1 MSSKILSHINKIII
15 VSVILVLCATN
26 VACAFSFGGTS
37 GTNKSNFSITSLIEL
52 LRKFKKNDDEYSLSD
67 FQVDLEDMQATGNID
82 VDKIQELFNKLPS
95 SEDKSMLQP
104 SIEMF
109 ANISDISA
117 IQGIDVSELLSK
129 LLDTLVNAVKSLV
142 SGIGG
147 IIGGSSSDLPVE
159 PKKIEM
165 QPKTAVEFAGN
176 DYNVKLVASVYM
188 HVDEN
193 GKPDSNKWAFLIH
206 PNSYNGEKI
215 AGILGPFYYEKGYN
229 IFAPDLRGA
238 GDSEGETS
246 LGFLDCLDV
255 YDWLTILNR
264 DYNPE
269 EVIVHGISL
278 GAATT
283 NFLSGI
289 DQFMNNGPVK
299 MNTTIKSIRELK
311 VVGLI
316 EDCGYVDMEEFSG
329 KDSLIKMGIGLTEE
343 NYDYYHLATNSLKY
357 CDLPMLIIHGTKD
370 IIVKVENADI
380 VKNTVKGYVE
390 QWLVEGKNHAFIIMG
405 QEKDAYKEH
414 VHNFI
419 DKCTN
424 GNTTTNVTEK
434 TENQTENNNVDTN
447 TEQGTQSFLEKLIS
461 IFKK

>member
-1 MSSKILSHINKIII
+1 MNSKILSHIKKLIIA
-15 VSVILVLCATN
+15 SLVLILCSTN
-26 VACAFSFGGTS
+26 AVCAFSLGGTS
-37 GTNKSNFSITSLIEL
+37 GTNKTNFSLTSLIDM
-52 LRKFKKNDDEYSLSD
+52 LRNLKKKDNEYSLSD
-67 FQVDLEDMQATGNID
+67 FQIDLEDMQKTDNID
-82 VDKIQELFNKLPS
+82 VDKIEELFNKLPN

-104 SIEMF
+104 SIDMF
-109 ANISDISA
+109 SNISDMGESK
-117 IQGIDVSELLSK
+117 GIDVKTLLSK
-129 LLDTLVNAVKSLV
+129 LLETLVNAVKSL
-142 SGIGG
+142 IGG
-147 IIGGSSSDLPVE
+147 IGGSSSDLPVE

-176 DYNVKLVASVYM
+176 DYNVKLVSSVYL

-193 GKPDSNKWAFLIH
+193 GNPDSNKWAFIIH

-215 AGILGPFYYEKGYN
+215 AGIVGPFYYEKGYN

-238 GDSEGETS
+238 GDSEGKTS
-246 LGFLDCLDV
+246 LGFLDSLDV

-299 MNTTIKSIRELK
+299 MNTTIKSLRELK
-311 VVGLI
+311 VVGLV
-316 EDCGYVDMEEFSG
+316 EDCGYTDMEQFSS
-329 KDSLIKMGIGLTEE
+329 KSSLIDMGIGLTEE

-370 IIVKVENADI
+370 IIVKVENADT
-380 VKNTVKGYVE
+380 VKNTVKGYTE

-405 QEKDAYKEH
+405 QEKDAYREH

-424 GNTTTNVTEK
+424 GDTTTNVKQEQDKQTQIDNTTTEK
-434 TENQTENNNVDTN
+434 
-447 TEQGTQSFLEKLIS
+447 GTQSFIERLIS
-461 IFKK
+461 LFKK

>member
-1 MSSKILSHINKIII
+1 MNSKILSHIKKIII
-15 VSVILVLCATN
+15 ASAILVLCGTN
-26 VACAFSFGGTS
+26 AASAFSFGGTS
-37 GTNKSNFSITSLIEL
+37 GANKSNFSITSLIEL
-52 LRKFKKNDDEYSLSD
+52 LRRFKKDEGEYSLSD
-67 FQVDLEDMQATGNID
+67 FKIDLENMQSTGNID
-82 VDKIQELFNKLPS
+82 VEKIQELFNKLPN
-95 SEDKSMLQP
+95 SEDKTMLQP

-109 ANISDISA
+109 ANISEKGEST
-117 IQGIDVSELLSK
+117 GVDVKEILSK
-129 LLDTLVNAVKSLV
+129 LLSTLINALKSLI
-142 SGIGG
+142 SG
-147 IIGGSSSDLPVE
+147 IGGSSSKLPVE

-165 QPKTAVEFAGN
+165 QPKTAVEFAGK
-176 DYNVKLVASVYM
+176 DYNVKLVSSVYI

-193 GKPDSNKWAFLIH
+193 GKPDSNKWVFLIH

-215 AGILGPFYYEKGYN
+215 AGVVGPFYYEKGYN

-238 GDSEGETS
+238 GDSKGITS
-246 LGFLDCLDV
+246 LGFLDSLDV

-269 EVIVHGISL
+269 EIIVHGISL

-299 MNTTIKSIRELK
+299 MNTTIKPIRELK

-316 EDCGYVDMEEFSG
+316 EDCGYTDMEQFAG
-329 KDSLIKMGIGLTEE
+329 KDYLIKNGIGLTEE

-370 IIVKVENADI
+370 IIVKVENANT

-390 QWLVEGKNHAFIIMG
+390 QWLVEGKNHAFIVMG
-405 QEKDAYKEH
+405 QEKDAYREH

-424 GNTTTNVTEK
+424 GNTTTNVTKEPEK
-434 TENQTENNNVDTN
+434 QTQTNNNN
-447 TEQGTQSFLEKLIS
+447 TEQGTQNFLQKLINAL
-461 IFKK
+461 KK

>member
-1 MSSKILSHINKIII
+1 MNSKTLNHIKKII
-15 VSVILVLCATN
+15 VASAILVLCASN
-26 VACAFSFGGTS
+26 VVCAFSFGGTS
-37 GTNKSNFSITSLIEL
+37 GTNKSSFSIMSLIEL
-52 LRKFKKNDDEYSLSD
+52 LRKFKGSDDGYSLSD

-95 SEDKSMLQP
+95 SDTKTTLQP
-104 SIEMF
+104 SINMLSS
-109 ANISDISA
+109 ISEKGA
-117 IQGIDVSELLSK
+117 TTGIDVKTLLSK
-129 LLDTLVNAVKSLV
+129 LLGTIINALKSLI
-142 SGIGG
+142 SG
-147 IIGGSSSDLPVE
+147 IGGSSSALPVE

-165 QPKTAVEFAGN
+165 QPKTAVEFGGN
-176 DYNVKLVASVYM
+176 DYNVKLVSSVYI
-188 HVDEN
+188 HVDAN
-193 GKPDSNKWAFLIH
+193 GNPDSNKWVFLIH

-215 AGILGPFYYEKGYN
+215 AKVLGPFYYERGYN

-238 GDSEGETS
+238 GDSKGKTS
-246 LGFLDCLDV
+246 LGFLDSLDV

-289 DQFMNNGPVK
+289 DQFMKNGPTK
-299 MNTTIKSIRELK
+299 LNTTIKPIRELK
-311 VVGLI
+311 VIGLI
-316 EDCGYVDMEEFSG
+316 EDCGYTDMEEFTS
-329 KDSLIKMGIGLTEE
+329 KKSLIKMGIGLTEE
-343 NYDYYHLATNSLKY
+343 NYDYYSKATNSLKY
-357 CDLPMLIIHGTKD
+357 CNLPMLIIHGTKD
-370 IIVKVENADI
+370 IIVDVKNADT

-414 VHNFI
+414 VYNFI
-419 DKCTN
+419 DKVTS
-424 GNTTTNVTEK
+424 GSTTTNVTK
-434 TENQTENNNVDTN
+434 DPDRQTENNNTN
-447 TEQGTQSFLEKLIS
+447 TEQETQSLLQKLIN

>member
-1 MSSKILSHINKIII
+1 MNSKILSHIKKIII
-15 VSVILVLCATN
+15 ASAILVLCGTN
-26 VACAFSFGGTS
+26 AACAFSFGGTS
-37 GTNKSNFSITSLIEL
+37 GASKSNFSITSLIEL
-52 LRKFKKNDDEYSLSD
+52 LRKFKKDNGEYSLSD
-67 FQVDLEDMQATGNID
+67 FQIDLEDMQATGNID

-95 SEDKSMLQP
+95 SDTKSTLQP

-109 ANISDISA
+109 ANISEKGEST
-117 IQGIDVSELLSK
+117 GVDVKELLSK
-129 LLDTLVNAVKSLV
+129 LLSTLINALKSL
-142 SGIGG
+142 IGG
-147 IIGGSSSDLPVE
+147 IGGSSSDLPVE

-165 QPKTAVEFAGN
+165 QPKTAVEFAGK
-176 DYNVKLVASVYM
+176 DYNVKLVSSVYI

-215 AGILGPFYYEKGYN
+215 AGVVGPFYYEKGYN

-246 LGFLDCLDV
+246 LGFLDSLDV

-269 EVIVHGISL
+269 EIIVHGISL

-299 MNTTIKSIRELK
+299 MNTTIKPIRELK

-316 EDCGYVDMEEFSG
+316 EDCGYTDMEQFSS
-329 KDSLIKMGIGLTEE
+329 KKSLIKMGIGLTEE

-370 IIVKVENADI
+370 IIVKVENADT

-390 QWLVEGKNHAFIIMG
+390 QWLVEGKNHAFIVMG
-405 QEKDAYKEH
+405 QEKDAYREH

-424 GNTTTNVTEK
+424 GNRTTNVTK
-434 TENQTENNNVDTN
+434 QPVINNTDTSAG
-447 TEQGTQSFLEKLIS
+447 QGTQSFLQKLIS
-461 IFKK
+461 AFKK